1 MCSGLHLGLHESV
14 RQPSKATMSPRF
26 QTHPNTKKAPAFL
39 CKCLN
44 HKGLSRPFPWS
55 HLGLNQGPPDYESG
69 ATNQLS
75 YGTVYSFLSGNSCV
89 GLRIIC
95 RSFTQVNSLLR
106 RLSALDL
113 VRNKLRLVLKSGQFR
128 RWTAHPL
135 SVIYTGKLPPSSL
148 VRVGLGPK

>member
-1 MCSGLHLGLHESV
+1 MC
-14 RQPSKATMSPRF
+14 RPFSKAIHAPHF
-26 QTHPNTKKAPAFL
+26 QTRQDTKKAPAFL

-75 YGTVYSFLSGNSCV
+75 YGTVYSFLSGNSSV
-89 GLRIIC
+89 GLRILC

-113 VRNKLRLVLKSGQFR
+113 DRNKLRLVLKSGQFQ
-128 RWTAHPL
+128 RWTEIDFAFERTLICEL
-135 SVIYTGKLPPSSL
+135 SGTNRTTLQI
-148 VRVGLGPK
+148 